1 MVYWIPPVI
10 LFSWYD
16 ATSVHRKS
24 LLCLSKIYYLIW
36 TLGFLL
42 CILHFSSIYLI
53 KLCKIKIS
61 IKIHVHCFETFSVRF
76 ILTVTSKYLFW
87 QQAPYIPSPATKK
100 MKTPTT
106 MIMIDRLLTTPTLKE
121 SRKLGPPQWPSL
133 VPLPV
138 NEKMFSS
145 FMVKDKMRKI
155 VKCFQNF
162 YSV

>member
-1 MVYWIPPVI
+1 MVDWIPPVI
-10 LFSWYD
+10 LFFWYD

-24 LLCLSKIYYLIW
+24 LLYLSKIYFYLIW

-42 CILHFSSIYLI
+42 SILHFSSIYLI

-61 IKIHVHCFETFSVRF
+61 IKIHVHCFETFSVCF

-106 MIMIDRLLTTPTLKE
+106 MILMDRLLTTPTLKE
-121 SRKLGPPQWPSL
+121 STERESRRGLILSLFTVAMSLTARAPTVTIPSPTTCQRKG
-133 VPLPV
+133 V
-138 NEKMFSS
+138 
-145 FMVKDKMRKI
+145 I
-155 VKCFQNF
+155 
-162 YSV
+162 